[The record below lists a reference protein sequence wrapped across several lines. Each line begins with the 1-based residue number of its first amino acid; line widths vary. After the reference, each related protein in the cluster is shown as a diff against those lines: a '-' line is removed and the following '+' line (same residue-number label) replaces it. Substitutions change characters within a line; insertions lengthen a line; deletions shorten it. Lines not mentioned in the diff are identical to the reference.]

1 MLVTDHKPLTTIL
14 GQRKGIPPMVAA
26 RLQRWAI
33 KLSAYTYEIEFRRT
47 QDHSNADC
55 LSRLPMHCVST
66 VGHTPEPALF
76 NVSQIES
83 LPVTSTQLTRTDKV
97 LSAVYKHVTKGWP
110 WR

>member
-1 MLVTDHKPLTTIL
+1 MA
-14 GQRKGIPPMVAA
+14 AA

-33 KLSAYTYEIEFRRT
+33 KLSAYTYEIEYRRT

-55 LSRLPMHCVST
+55 LSRLPMHSVGA

-83 LPVTSTQLTRTDKV
+83 LPVTATQLAQATRTDKV
-97 LSAVYKHVTKGWP
+97 LSLVYKHVTKGWP
-110 WR
+110 S